1 MLQSIY
7 DKTNAAYSFFSK
19 LIFMANLTHY
29 TCNMDLYMYIYMYNG
44 FIYIVV
50 NFLGKCIH

>member
-19 LIFMANLTHY
+19 LIFMAKLNT
-29 TCNMDLYMYIYMYNG
+29 LYMSHGPIHVHIHVQWIYIYSSE
-44 FIYIVV
+44 
-50 NFLGKCIH
+50 FLR